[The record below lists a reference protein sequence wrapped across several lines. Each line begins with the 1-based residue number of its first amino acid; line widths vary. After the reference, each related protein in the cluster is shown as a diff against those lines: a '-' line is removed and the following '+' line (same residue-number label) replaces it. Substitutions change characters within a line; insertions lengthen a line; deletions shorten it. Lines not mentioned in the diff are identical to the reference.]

1 MTLINKFFLYIILR
15 NSNHINF
22 KLFMKKTM
30 ILSLCLL
37 CMTAMGQK
45 SKTKTVSRLWLDEM
59 EVTKIESGWSVTKTN
74 KSIDGNQ
81 LTVAGKKYERGIGT
95 HAISKVLLNVKGTAQ
110 KFSALVGVDDEVK
123 SAASIEFY
131 VLCDRKIVF
140 RSGVMKRGDAAREIN
155 VNLKGVQQLALLVTD
170 ARDGND
176 NDHAD
181 WLKAQITY
189 SGNKPSFAGAFSQQ
203 AFILT
208 PKPTDSPRING
219 ARITGA
225 SPAKPFL
232 YSVAATGKRPMTFS
246 SEGLPEGLAL
256 DQKTGI
262 ISGNVGVEGEYSV
275 KITARN
281 VVGTA
286 TRTMKIVIGKNK
298 LALTPP
304 MGWNSWN
311 CWGLSVSEEKVKA
324 STDAMVSSGL
334 INHGWTYMNIDDGW
348 EAAKRAANGDIM
360 SNEKFP
366 DMKRLSDYVHAKG
379 LKIGIY
385 SSPGRLTCGGYL
397 GSLNHEQQDADMY
410 AQWGIDYLKYD
421 WCSYGEEFDKTD
433 KSHAEYMKPYITMK
447 KAIALQNRDIV
458 HSLCQ
463 YGWDNV
469 WEWGSETGQLWR
481 TTGDITDTWESMSGI
496 GFNQTH
502 NTRYAKP
509 GNWNDP
515 DMLVV
520 GKLGWG
526 PSLHPTRLT
535 PDEQYTHISLWAMLA
550 SPLLIGGDMSQMDE
564 FTLNLLTNDEVIDVN
579 QDPLGKQAVCVSKQN
594 GKEVWV
600 KEMEDGSKTVGLFN
614 RGDDTNIVDLFNWAQ
629 KESVSTTMKVNWSDL
644 NITGKQQIR
653 NVWTQKNISV
663 QDQGFETIVPH
674 HGVVLVKIS
683 PAK

>member
-1 MTLINKFFLYIILR
+1 
-15 NSNHINF
+15 
-22 KLFMKKTM
+22 M

-45 SKTKTVSRLWLDEM
+45 SKSKAAQSLWLDELDAN
-59 EVTKIESGWSVTKTN
+59 KIETGWSVSKSN
-74 KSIDGNQ
+74 KSIDSNP
-81 LTVAGKKYERGIGT
+81 LIVAGQKYERGIGT
-95 HAISKVLLNVKGTAQ
+95 HAFSKVLLNVNGTAQ
-110 KFSALVGVDDEVK
+110 KFSAMVGVDDEAK
-123 SAASIEFY
+123 LAASIEFY

-140 RSGVMKRGDAAREIN
+140 RSGVMKQGDAAKVIN
-155 VNLKGVQQLALLVTD
+155 INLKGVKQMALLVTD
-170 ARDGND
+170 AKDGIND
-176 NDHAD
+176 DHAD
-181 WLKAQITY
+181 WLNARITY
-189 SGNKPSFAGAFSQQ
+189 KGIKPSIVGVSSQQ
-203 AFILT
+203 PYILT
-208 PKPTDSPRING
+208 PKPSASPRING

-232 YSVAATGKRPMTFS
+232 YTIAATGKRPMAFS
-246 SEGLPEGLAL
+246 AEGLPEGLNL

-262 ISGNVGVEGEYSV
+262 ISGKAVQEGEYSV

-281 VVGTA
+281 EVGIA

-311 CWGLSVSEEKVKA
+311 CWGLSVSAEKVKA
-324 STDAMVSSGL
+324 SADAMVSSGL

-348 EAAKRAANGDIM
+348 EAPQRAANGDIM
-360 SNEKFP
+360 CNEKFP
-366 DMKRLSDYVHAKG
+366 DMKQLTDYVHAKG

-397 GSLNHEQQDADMY
+397 GSLNHEQQDAEMY
-410 AQWGIDYLKYD
+410 AKWGIDYLKYD

-433 KSHAEYMKPYITMK
+433 RSHAEYMKPYITMK
-447 KAIALQNRDIV
+447 NALIVQNRDIV

-463 YGWDNV
+463 YGMDKV
-469 WEWGSETGQLWR
+469 WEWGGETGQLWR
-481 TTGDITDTWESMSGI
+481 TTGDITDTWQSMSEI

-502 NTRYAKP
+502 NTQYAKP
-509 GNWNDP
+509 GSWNDP

-520 GKLGWG
+520 GKVGWG

-535 PDEQYTHISLWAMLA
+535 PDEQYTHISLWALLA

-564 FTLNLLTNDEVIDVN
+564 FTLSLLTNDEVIDVN
-579 QDPLGKQAVCVSKQN
+579 QDVLGKQAVCISKQN

-600 KEMEDGSKTVGLFN
+600 KELEDGSKAVGLFN
-614 RGDDTNIVDLFNWAQ
+614 RDDETNIVDLFCWAQ
-629 KESVSTTMKVNWSDL
+629 KERSTTTIKVNWADL
-644 NITGKQQIR
+644 NITGKQQVR
-653 NVWTQKNISV
+653 NIWTQKDISI
-663 QDQGFETIVPH
+663 QDQAFETVVPH
-674 HGVVLVKIS
+674 HGVVLLKIS